1 MHIKNWLLMSV
12 SIYLFAIGVY
22 AFWSYL
28 AFVNLDKL
36 DWTGSLVF
44 LPHGVRVIGIC
55 YFGYKAIPSLY
66 AAEVTGPLLVYPQY
80 YFDVWPA
87 ASIASILSVVIAVE
101 LVKWSGRN
109 VKENIIAPKNFSNYR
124 SLALVVVL
132 SALFNAIS
140 ANVVTSLMANVV
152 IDGVVVMRFF
162 IGDVLGAVVLILFL
176 SAVFT
181 ALKQNKL
188 LLNNKE

>member
-1 MHIKNWLLMSV
+1 MFIRNWLLMSV

-28 AFVNLDKL
+28 AFYNFDEL

-66 AAEVTGPLLVYPQY
+66 AAEITGPLLVYPQY

-87 ASIASILSVVIAVE
+87 ASIASMLSVVMAVE

>member
-1 MHIKNWLLMSV
+1 MYIKNWLLTSV
-12 SIYLFAIGVY
+12 SIYLFAMGVY

-28 AFVNLDKL
+28 AFVNLDKIE
-36 DWTGSLVF
+36 WTGSLVF

-55 YFGYKAIPSLY
+55 YFGYKSIPALY
-66 AAEVTGPLLVYPQY
+66 AAEITGPLLVYPQY

-87 ASIASILSVVIAVE
+87 ASIASMLSVVMACE

-109 VKENIIAPKNFSNYR
+109 VKENIISPKNFSNYR
-124 SLALVVVL
+124 SLLLVVVL
-132 SALFNAIS
+132 SALFNSIGS
-140 ANVVTSLMANVV
+140 NVVTSLLANVV
-152 IDGVVVMRFF
+152 IDGIVVMRFF
-162 IGDVLGAVVLILFL
+162 IGDVLGAIVLILFL

-188 LLNNKE
+188 LLNDKE

>member
-1 MHIKNWLLMSV
+1 MYIRNWLIMTV
-12 SIYLFAIGVY
+12 SIYLFAMGVY

-36 DWTGSLVF
+36 EWSGSLLF

-55 YFGYKAIPSLY
+55 YFGYKSIPALY
-66 AAEVTGPLLVYPQY
+66 AAEITGPILVYPQY

-87 ASIASILSVVIAVE
+87 ASIASMLSVVMACE
-101 LVKWSGRN
+101 LVKWSGRS
-109 VKENIIAPKNFSNYR
+109 VKDNIIAPKNFSNYR
-124 SLALVVVL
+124 SIALVVVL
-132 SALFNAIS
+132 SALLNSIG
-140 ANVVTSLMANVV
+140 ANVVTSILANVV
-152 IDGVVVMRFF
+152 IDGIVVMRFF

-181 ALKQNKL
+181 ALKQNRL
-188 LLNNKE
+188 LLNNDE

>member
-1 MHIKNWLLMSV
+1 MYIRNWLLMSV

-22 AFWSYL
+22 TFWSYL
-28 AFVNLDKL
+28 AFVNLDKIE
-36 DWTGSLVF
+36 WTGSLVF

-55 YFGYKAIPSLY
+55 YFGYKSIPALY
-66 AAEVTGPLLVYPQY
+66 AAEITGPILVYPQY

-87 ASIASILSVVIAVE
+87 ASIASMLSVVMACE

-109 VKENIIAPKNFSNYR
+109 VKENIISPKNFSNYR
-124 SLALVVVL
+124 SLLLVVVL
-132 SALFNAIS
+132 SALFNSIGS
-140 ANVVTSLMANVV
+140 NVVTSLLANVV
-152 IDGVVVMRFF
+152 IDGIVVMRFF
-162 IGDVLGAVVLILFL
+162 VGDVLGAVVLILFL

-188 LLNNKE
+188 LLNDKE

>member
-1 MHIKNWLLMSV
+1 MYIKNWLLMSI

-36 DWTGSLVF
+36 EWTGSLLF
-44 LPHGVRVIGIC
+44 LPHGVRVIGVC
-55 YFGYKAIPSLY
+55 YFGYKSIPALY
-66 AAEVTGPLLVYPQY
+66 AAEITGPLLVYPQY

-87 ASIASILSVVIAVE
+87 ASIASILAVVMACE
-101 LVKWSGRN
+101 LVKWSGVN
-109 VKENIIAPKNFSNYR
+109 IKENIIAPKNFNNYR
-124 SLALVVVL
+124 PLALVVVL
-132 SALFNAIS
+132 SALFNSIGANAIT
-140 ANVVTSLMANVV
+140 AMLANVV
-152 IDGVVVMRFF
+152 IDGIVVMRFF

-181 ALKQNKL
+181 SLKQNRL
-188 LLNNKE
+188 LLNDKE

>member
-1 MHIKNWLLMSV
+1 MYIRNWLLMSV
-12 SIYLFAIGVY
+12 SIYLFAMGVY

-28 AFVNLDKL
+28 AFVNLDKI

-66 AAEVTGPLLVYPQY
+66 AAEITGPILVYPQY

-87 ASIASILSVVIAVE
+87 ASIASMLSVVMACE

-109 VKENIIAPKNFSNYR
+109 VKENIISPKNFSNYR
-124 SLALVVVL
+124 SLLLVVVL
-132 SALFNAIS
+132 SALFNSIGS
-140 ANVVTSLMANVV
+140 NVVTSLLANVV
-152 IDGVVVMRFF
+152 IDGIVVMRFF

-188 LLNNKE
+188 LLDDKE

>member
-1 MHIKNWLLMSV
+1 MYIKNWLLMSV
-12 SIYLFAIGVY
+12 SIYLFAMGVY

-66 AAEVTGPLLVYPQY
+66 AAEITGPLLVYPQY

>member
-1 MHIKNWLLMSV
+1 MHIRNWLLMSV

-28 AFVNLDKL
+28 AFVNLDKIE
-36 DWTGSLVF
+36 WTGSLVF

-55 YFGYKAIPSLY
+55 YFGYKSIPALY
-66 AAEVTGPLLVYPQY
+66 AAEITGPILVYPQY

-87 ASIASILSVVIAVE
+87 ASIASMLSVVMACE

-109 VKENIIAPKNFSNYR
+109 VKENIISPKNFSNYR
-124 SLALVVVL
+124 SLLLVVVL
-132 SALFNAIS
+132 SALLNSIGS
-140 ANVVTSLMANVV
+140 NVVTSLLANVV
-152 IDGVVVMRFF
+152 IDGIVVMRFF

-188 LLNNKE
+188 LLNDKE

>member
-1 MHIKNWLLMSV
+1 MYIKNWLLMSI

-28 AFVNLDKL
+28 AFVNLDKFE
-36 DWTGSLVF
+36 WTGSLLF

-55 YFGYKAIPSLY
+55 YFGYKSIPALY
-66 AAEVTGPLLVYPQY
+66 AAEITGPLLVYPQY

-87 ASIASILSVVIAVE
+87 ASIASILAVVMACE
-101 LVKWSGRN
+101 LVKWSGVN
-109 VKENIIAPKNFSNYR
+109 IKENIIAPKNFNNYR
-124 SLALVVVL
+124 PLALVVVL
-132 SALFNAIS
+132 SALFNSIG
-140 ANVVTSLMANVV
+140 ANVVTSIVANVV

-162 IGDVLGAVVLILFL
+162 VGDVLGAVVLILFL

-181 ALKQNKL
+181 SLKQNRL
-188 LLNNKE
+188 LLNDKE

>member
-1 MHIKNWLLMSV
+1 MFIRIWLLMSV

-28 AFVNLDKL
+28 AFYNFDEL

-66 AAEVTGPLLVYPQY
+66 AAEITGPLLVYPQY

>member
-28 AFVNLDKL
+28 AFVNLDKFE
-36 DWTGSLVF
+36 WTGSLLF

-55 YFGYKAIPSLY
+55 YFGYKSIPALY
-66 AAEVTGPLLVYPQY
+66 AAEITGPLLVYPQY

-87 ASIASILSVVIAVE
+87 ASIASMLAVIIACE
-101 LVKWSGRN
+101 LVKWSGIN
-109 VKENIIAPKNFSNYR
+109 IKESIIAPKNFSNYR
-124 SLALVVVL
+124 PLALVVVL
-132 SALFNAIS
+132 SALFNSIG
-140 ANVVTSLMANVV
+140 ANVVTSIMANVV
-152 IDGVVVMRFF
+152 IDGIVVMRFF
-162 IGDVLGAVVLILFL
+162 IGDVLGATVLILFL

-181 ALKQNKL
+181 SLKQNKL
-188 LLNNKE
+188 ILNNRE

>member
-1 MHIKNWLLMSV
+1 MSV

-28 AFVNLDKL
+28 AFVNLDKIE
-36 DWTGSLVF
+36 WTGSLVF

-55 YFGYKAIPSLY
+55 YFGYKSIPALY
-66 AAEVTGPLLVYPQY
+66 ASEITGPILVYPQY

-87 ASIASILSVVIAVE
+87 ASIASMLSVVMACE

-109 VKENIIAPKNFSNYR
+109 VKENIISPKNFSNYR
-124 SLALVVVL
+124 SLLLVVVL
-132 SALFNAIS
+132 SALFNSIGS
-140 ANVVTSLMANVV
+140 NVVTSLLANVV
-152 IDGVVVMRFF
+152 IDGIVVMRFF

-188 LLNNKE
+188 LLDDKE

>member
-1 MHIKNWLLMSV
+1 MYIRNWLLMSV

-28 AFVNLDKL
+28 AFVNLDKIE
-36 DWTGSLVF
+36 WTGSLVF

-55 YFGYKAIPSLY
+55 YFGYKSIPALY
-66 AAEVTGPLLVYPQY
+66 AVEITGPILVYPQY

-87 ASIASILSVVIAVE
+87 ASIASMLSVVMACE

-109 VKENIIAPKNFSNYR
+109 VKENIISPKNFSNYR
-124 SLALVVVL
+124 SLLLVVVL
-132 SALFNAIS
+132 SALFNSIGS
-140 ANVVTSLMANVV
+140 NVVTSLLANVV
-152 IDGVVVMRFF
+152 IDGIVVMRFF

-188 LLNNKE
+188 LLDDKE

>member
-1 MHIKNWLLMSV
+1 MFIRNWLLMSV

-28 AFVNLDKL
+28 AFYNFDEL

-66 AAEVTGPLLVYPQY
+66 AAEITGPLLVYPQY

>member
-1 MHIKNWLLMSV
+1 MFIRNWLLMSV

-28 AFVNLDKL
+28 AFYNFDEL

-66 AAEVTGPLLVYPQY
+66 AAEITGPLLVYPQY

-132 SALFNAIS
+132 SGLFNAIS

>member
-1 MHIKNWLLMSV
+1 MHIRNWFLMSV
-12 SIYLFAIGVY
+12 SLYLFAIMVY

-55 YFGYKAIPSLY
+55 YFGYKSIPAIY
-66 AAEVTGPLLVYPQY
+66 AAEITGPLLVYPQY

-87 ASIASILSVVIAVE
+87 ASIASILSVVLACE
-101 LVKWSGRN
+101 FVKWSGRS
-109 VKENIIAPKNFSNYR
+109 VKESIISPKNFSNYR

-132 SALFNAIS
+132 SALFNSIS
-140 ANVVTSLMANVV
+140 ANVVTSIMANVV
-152 IDGVVVMRFF
+152 IDGIVIMRFF
-162 IGDVLGAVVLILFL
+162 IGDVLGSIILILFL
-176 SAVFT
+176 SAGFT
-181 ALKQNKL
+181 SLKQNKL
-188 LLNNKE
+188 LLKND

>member
-1 MHIKNWLLMSV
+1 MYIKNWLLTSV
-12 SIYLFAIGVY
+12 SIYLFAMGVY

-28 AFVNLDKL
+28 AFVNLDKI

-66 AAEVTGPLLVYPQY
+66 SAEITGPLLVYPQY

-87 ASIASILSVVIAVE
+87 ASIASMLSVVMAVE

-124 SLALVVVL
+124 SIALVVVL
-132 SALFNAIS
+132 SALFNSIS
-140 ANVVTSLMANVV
+140 ANVVTSLLANVV

-188 LLNNKE
+188 LLEDK

>member
-1 MHIKNWLLMSV
+1 MYIRNWLLMSV

-28 AFVNLDKL
+28 AFVNLDKIE
-36 DWTGSLVF
+36 WTGSLVF

-55 YFGYKAIPSLY
+55 YFGYKSIPALY
-66 AAEVTGPLLVYPQY
+66 AAEITGPILVYPQY

-87 ASIASILSVVIAVE
+87 ASIASMLSVVMACE

-109 VKENIIAPKNFSNYR
+109 VKENIISPKNFSNYR
-124 SLALVVVL
+124 SLLLVVVL
-132 SALFNAIS
+132 SALLNSIGS
-140 ANVVTSLMANVV
+140 NVVTSLLANVV
-152 IDGVVVMRFF
+152 IDGIVVMRFF
-162 IGDVLGAVVLILFL
+162 IGDVLGAIVLILFL

-188 LLNNKE
+188 LLNDKE

>member
-1 MHIKNWLLMSV
+1 MSV

-28 AFVNLDKL
+28 AFYNFDEL

-66 AAEVTGPLLVYPQY
+66 AAEITGPLLVYPQY

-87 ASIASILSVVIAVE
+87 ASIASMLSVVMAVE
-101 LVKWSGRN
+101 LVKWSGRS
-109 VKENIIAPKNFSNYR
+109 VRENIIAPKNFSNYR

-132 SALFNAIS
+132 SALFNSIG
-140 ANVVTSLMANVV
+140 ANVVTSWMANVV

>member
-1 MHIKNWLLMSV
+1 MHIRNWLLMSV

-28 AFVNLDKL
+28 AFVNLDKME
-36 DWTGSLVF
+36 WTGSLVF
-44 LPHGVRVIGIC
+44 LPHGVRVIAIC
-55 YFGYKAIPSLY
+55 YFGYKSIPALY
-66 AAEVTGPLLVYPQY
+66 TAEITGPILVYPQY

-87 ASIASILSVVIAVE
+87 ASIASMLSVVMACE

-109 VKENIIAPKNFSNYR
+109 VKENIISPKNFSNYR
-124 SLALVVVL
+124 SLLLVVVL
-132 SALFNAIS
+132 SALFNSIGS
-140 ANVVTSLMANVV
+140 NVVTSLLANVV
-152 IDGVVVMRFF
+152 IDGIVVMRFF

-188 LLNNKE
+188 LLNDKE

>member
-1 MHIKNWLLMSV
+1 MYVKNWLLMSI

-28 AFVNLDKL
+28 AFVNLDKIE
-36 DWTGSLVF
+36 WTGSLLF

-55 YFGYKAIPSLY
+55 YFGYKSIPALY

-80 YFDVWPA
+80 YFDTWPA
-87 ASIASILSVVIAVE
+87 ASIASILAVVMACE
-101 LVKWSGRN
+101 LVKWSGVN
-109 VKENIIAPKNFSNYR
+109 IKENIIAPKNFTNYR
-124 SLALVVVL
+124 PLALVVVL
-132 SALFNAIS
+132 SALFNSIG
-140 ANVVTSLMANVV
+140 ANVVTSIMANVV
-152 IDGVVVMRFF
+152 IDGIVVMRFF

-181 ALKQNKL
+181 SLKQNRL
-188 LLNNKE
+188 LLKDKE

>member
-1 MHIKNWLLMSV
+1 MHIKNWLLMSI

-22 AFWSYL
+22 TFWSYL

-36 DWTGSLVF
+36 EWTGSLLF

-55 YFGYKAIPSLY
+55 YFGYKSIPALY
-66 AAEVTGPLLVYPQY
+66 AAEITGPLLVYPQY

-87 ASIASILSVVIAVE
+87 ASIASILAVVMACE
-101 LVKWSGRN
+101 LVKWSGVN
-109 VKENIIAPKNFSNYR
+109 IKENIIAPKNFTNYR
-124 SLALVVVL
+124 PLALVVVL
-132 SALFNAIS
+132 SALFNSIG
-140 ANVVTSLMANVV
+140 ANVVTSITANVV
-152 IDGVVVMRFF
+152 IDGIVIMRFF

-181 ALKQNKL
+181 SLKQNRL
-188 LLNNKE
+188 LLNDKE

>member
-1 MHIKNWLLMSV
+1 MYIRNWLLMSI

-28 AFVNLDKL
+28 AFVNLDKM
-36 DWTGSLVF
+36 DWTGSLLF

-66 AAEVTGPLLVYPQY
+66 LAEITGPLLVYPQY

-87 ASIASILSVVIAVE
+87 ASIASMLAVIIACE
-101 LVKWSGRN
+101 LVKWSGIN
-109 VKENIIAPKNFSNYR
+109 IKESIIAPKNFSNYR
-124 SLALVVVL
+124 PLALVVVL
-132 SALFNAIS
+132 SALFNSIG
-140 ANVVTSLMANVV
+140 ANVVTSIMANVV
-152 IDGVVVMRFF
+152 IDGIVVMRFF
-162 IGDVLGAVVLILFL
+162 IGDVLGATVLILFL

-181 ALKQNKL
+181 SLKQNKL
-188 LLNNKE
+188 ILNNRE

>member
-1 MHIKNWLLMSV
+1 MFIRNWLLMSV

-28 AFVNLDKL
+28 AFYNFDEL

-66 AAEVTGPLLVYPQY
+66 AAEITGPLLVYPQY

-188 LLNNKE
+188 LLEDK

>member
-1 MHIKNWLLMSV
+1 MFIRNWLLMSV

-28 AFVNLDKL
+28 AFYNFDEL

-66 AAEVTGPLLVYPQY
+66 AAEITGPLLVYPQY

-140 ANVVTSLMANVV
+140 ANVVTSLLANVV

>member
-1 MHIKNWLLMSV
+1 MYIKNWLLMSV
-12 SIYLFAIGVY
+12 SIYLFAMGVY

-28 AFVNLDKL
+28 AFVNLDKI

-66 AAEVTGPLLVYPQY
+66 AAEITGPVLVYPQY

-87 ASIASILSVVIAVE
+87 ASIASMLSVVMACE

-109 VKENIIAPKNFSNYR
+109 VKENIISPKNFSNYR
-124 SLALVVVL
+124 SLLLVVVL
-132 SALFNAIS
+132 SALFNSIGS
-140 ANVVTSLMANVV
+140 NVVTSLLANVV
-152 IDGVVVMRFF
+152 IDGIVVMRFF

-188 LLNNKE
+188 LLDDKE

>member
-1 MHIKNWLLMSV
+1 MYIKNWLLTSV
-12 SIYLFAIGVY
+12 SIYLFAMGVY

-28 AFVNLDKL
+28 AFVNLDKI

-66 AAEVTGPLLVYPQY
+66 AAEITGPLLVYPQY

-87 ASIASILSVVIAVE
+87 ASIASMLSVVMAVE

-124 SLALVVVL
+124 SIALVVVL
-132 SALFNAIS
+132 SALFNSIS
-140 ANVVTSLMANVV
+140 ANVVTSLLANVV

-188 LLNNKE
+188 LLEDK